1 MSDLKAMSARV
12 LEASA
17 IGLDYIEM
25 HIDTYNSL
33 IACAEALD
41 SVVTLASHSA
51 EVAEL
56 AFREAR
62 AAIAQL
68 RAAP

>member
-1 MSDLKAMSARV
+1 MSDISGWKDMCQWARV
-12 LEASA
+12 RNRQLW
-17 IGLDYIEM
+17 
-25 HIDTYNSL
+25 IDPETLSGF

>member
-1 MSDLKAMSARV
+1 MSDLTALRRDVDAQLTGHVV
-12 LEASA
+12 LRTEVATA
-17 IGLDYIEM
+17 
-25 HIDTYNSL
+25 L